1 MQTSFIPAVKTAE
14 SRPASNNADT
24 VGTTADAPFNQLFA
38 AQQLSLLGGQPEAFA
53 AIQAQALARF
63 SEEQGEQ
70 MSAASLLTEVGLAGS
85 ELLAGGGNALP
96 PTTPSVAAV
105 TLTGEA
111 TSAGQHASSDSQSLA
126 MMLNARGHA
135 SAKASDSLNPDNV
148 QKGVFVNSSQNTESF
163 NTDLSSLASQTASAD
178 KDPKASA
185 NFFSEGLRQAANVN
199 SQDATG
205 ERLGNVGDKVES
217 DLELSSLLR
226 EIRSAQAPVQ
236 SKAPVSLNVSQN
248 AYTDPAWG
256 QAMTA
261 RVSWM
266 IGSGV
271 QNATIHLH
279 PEELGSIQVQV
290 KLDGDHSRVQFQA
303 QQAETGELIEKMLPR
318 LTQGFEQ
325 QGLRLDE
332 VKVSV
337 MNNPNGNAN
346 TNSSQSG
353 GEGFAQ
359 TADEQGKSHE
369 CDLSGSTEADAPLID
384 PLRSVILGPASG
396 VDDYA

>member
-1 MQTSFIPAVKTAE
+1 MQTSFIPAAKAIDSSADRSHVKN
-14 SRPASNNADT
+14 ASEVPQSDS
-24 VGTTADAPFNQLFA
+24 DSLLA
-38 AQQLSLLGGQPEAFA
+38 AQQLSLLGGQPESFA
-53 AIQAQALARF
+53 VIQAQALAQF
-63 SEEQGEQ
+63 SEEQGEEL
-70 MSAASLLTEVGLAGS
+70 SAQSLLSEVGISDADRQRDS
-85 ELLAGGGNALP
+85 GNILPALTSHIAESTAIAKNSLE
-96 PTTPSVAAV
+96 TTA
-105 TLTGEA
+105 TLF
-111 TSAGQHASSDSQSLA
+111 
-126 MMLNARGHA
+126 N
-135 SAKASDSLNPDNV
+135 
-148 QKGVFVNSSQNTESF
+148 ES
-163 NTDLSSLASQTASAD
+163 
-178 KDPKASA
+178 
-185 NFFSEGLRQAANVN
+185 LRQLKAE
-199 SQDATG
+199 SIRELTLD

-226 EIRSAQAPVQ
+226 EIRSAQAPSQ
-236 SKAPVSLNVSQN
+236 SKAPLSLSVSQN

-266 IGSGV
+266 ISSGV

-369 CDLSGSTEADAPLID
+369 RDLSGSTEADASLLD
-384 PLRSVILGPASG
+384 PMRSVILGPASG

>member
-1 MQTSFIPAVKTAE
+1 
-14 SRPASNNADT
+14 
-24 VGTTADAPFNQLFA
+24 
-38 AQQLSLLGGQPEAFA
+38 
-53 AIQAQALARF
+53 
-63 SEEQGEQ
+63 
-70 MSAASLLTEVGLAGS
+70 
-85 ELLAGGGNALP
+85 
-96 PTTPSVAAV
+96 
-105 TLTGEA
+105 
-111 TSAGQHASSDSQSLA
+111 
-126 MMLNARGHA
+126 
-135 SAKASDSLNPDNV
+135 
-148 QKGVFVNSSQNTESF
+148 
-163 NTDLSSLASQTASAD
+163 
-178 KDPKASA
+178 
-185 NFFSEGLRQAANVN
+185 
-199 SQDATG
+199 
-205 ERLGNVGDKVES
+205 
-217 DLELSSLLR
+217 
-226 EIRSAQAPVQ
+226 
-236 SKAPVSLNVSQN
+236 
-248 AYTDPAWG
+248 
-256 QAMTA
+256 
-261 RVSWM
+261 M